1 MPGYNYYILSGLS
14 YNMDIGSDF
23 DIAKNVESY
32 TIVNSQAMNYA

>member
-14 YNMDIGSDF
+14 YNVDICSDF

-32 TIVNSQAMNYA
+32 TIVKAPAMNYA